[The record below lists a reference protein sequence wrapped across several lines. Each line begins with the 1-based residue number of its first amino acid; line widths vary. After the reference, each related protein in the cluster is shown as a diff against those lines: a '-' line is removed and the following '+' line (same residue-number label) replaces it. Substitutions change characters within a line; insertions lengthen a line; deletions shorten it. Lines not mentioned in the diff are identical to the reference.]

1 MSKPINL
8 NRVRKQRARDTAR
21 QQADENAV
29 NFGRTK
35 AQKQVEA
42 FDSARAGSALDGAKL
57 DGSDADRSETQGA
70 DAPEPKTQVADN
82 GNAISNKAE
91 REPDR

>member
-1 MSKPINL
+1 LSKPVNL

-35 AQKQVEA
+35 AQKQIEA

-57 DGSDADRSETQGA
+57 QRADEDTPATQAA
-70 DAPEPKTQVADN
+70 DAPGPEAQAADSDSSPS
-82 GNAISNKAE
+82 GTAE
-91 REPDR
+91 QDPDR